1 MYLVDF
7 FFGVLLRHK
16 GNTLKER
23 KNFMKMKQMK
33 QCLRTKK
40 EKVGFWL
47 TTIAVAMGNKAIV
60 YADTD
65 SSDDKKI
72 DIDFLKQGGNGAFA
86 GLNKTIKNTGSSA
99 FPMFM
104 TIGVV
109 AILAALTCA
118 AIGLLFG
125 NTNKKEE
132 SKSRIFWICVAGVII
147 FGSTGIIGILKG
159 IGISIK

>member
-1 MYLVDF
+1 M
-7 FFGVLLRHK
+7 
-16 GNTLKER
+16 E
-23 KNFMKMKQMK
+23 MKQMK
-33 QCLRTKK
+33 QGLRTKK

-65 SSDDKKI
+65 SGDKKI

-125 NTNKKEE
+125 NANKKEE
-132 SKSRIFWICVAGVII
+132 SKSKIFWICVAGVII
-147 FGSTGIIGILKG
+147 FGSTGIIGIIKG
-159 IGISIK
+159 IGVSIK